1 MFVELGSDL
10 NNQGVI
16 FQYLSCMR
24 VFDLLVMEDFLQ
36 ELIKGCLQLLEL
48 KGDKGN
54 ESVDYVQYLSFL

>member
-10 NNQGVI
+10 NNQGATP
-16 FQYLSCMR
+16 QHLSCMR
-24 VFDLLVMEDFLQ
+24 ASDLSAMEDSLQ

-54 ESVDYVQYLSFL
+54 ESVDYAQHPSPP